1 MVSPEK
7 REYQYV
13 GLSDTLII
21 IITRIIIGE
30 TIAMTTDIAPEIIMF
45 VVSAIANLVAIT
57 ALAEDKFIA
66 HLPILEAETAMD
78 TN

>member
-1 MVSPEK
+1 
-7 REYQYV
+7 
-13 GLSDTLII
+13 
-21 IITRIIIGE
+21 
-30 TIAMTTDIAPEIIMF
+30 MTTDIAPEIIMF